1 MQFFKQYSQAGLKDT
16 VPLYSAFTV
25 DSLSLPRLKDLAFG
39 SLMTQFWAL
48 DLDNPVNKR
57 FVADYR
63 KKTGRYPTFYAAQ
76 SYDTIMLI
84 KAQLKLLA
92 EICPIKQV

>member
-1 MQFFKQYSQAGLKDT
+1 
-16 VPLYSAFTV
+16 
-25 DSLSLPRLKDLAFG
+25 
-39 SLMTQFWAL
+39 MTQFWAP

-84 KAQLKLLA
+84 NNAVESVMHWPECILSFPKSPA
-92 EICPIKQV
+92 EMYPRFSSNIGFSMEASAKSFA

>member
-1 MQFFKQYSQAGLKDT
+1 
-16 VPLYSAFTV
+16 
-25 DSLSLPRLKDLAFG
+25 
-39 SLMTQFWAL
+39 MTQFWAP
-48 DLDNPVNKR
+48 DLDNPINKR

-84 KAQLKLLA
+84 DSAVTAVGGIYQQQRRNEDSHAKSGLSISAGT
-92 EICPIKQV
+92 V